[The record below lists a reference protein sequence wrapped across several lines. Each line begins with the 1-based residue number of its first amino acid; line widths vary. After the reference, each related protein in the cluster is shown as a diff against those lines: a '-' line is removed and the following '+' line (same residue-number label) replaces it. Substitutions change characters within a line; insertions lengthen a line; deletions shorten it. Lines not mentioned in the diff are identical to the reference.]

1 MSQTQSIKEMSS
13 HSILGM
19 HGHGKTYAAPASDA
33 ATCEGRHCSR
43 VGAVSSFFFFFFSTT
58 CADSRWRGSYSSR
71 IALNRADLRRLGLYR
86 AKSPKQPIQAEI
98 QKKRKRKR
106 KRCKTH
112 RLNLI
117 TNPKGP
123 KLSHAFSLHSN
134 FSSLSFIS
142 LCCVL
147 SASLSLRHSATQSHT
162 QSHSQLTLTLTRH
175 NLTLNSLTTSPTH
188 SQLTLTL
195 TQSHSNFWTSW
206 NVLVSILWAVFN
218 LWTSSFSYYLL
229 LLLNLVYIY
238 IILKSMLSNILKI

>member
-1 MSQTQSIKEMSS
+1 MVLRLSTSITSDW
-13 HSILGM
+13 LGCTNIAKPM
-19 HGHGKTYAAPASDA
+19 PHPRPTRPNT
-33 ATCEGRHCSR
+33 ATCEGRRCSH
-43 VGAVSSFFFFFFSTT
+43 VGATSSFFFFFFTT
-58 CADSRWRGSYSSR
+58 HSNATQTRDEWGWFTPT
-71 IALNRADLRRLGLYR
+71 RAISGKTTDLGWNS
-86 AKSPKQPIQAEI
+86 K
-98 QKKRKRKR
+98 

-134 FSSLSFIS
+134 FSSLSFVS

-218 LWTSSFSYYLL
+218 LWTSCFSYYLL
-229 LLLNLVYIY
+229 FLLNLVYVY